1 MGKDKSSKKDRK
13 DKKRKRDKED
23 EEEYKKSKAEKLA
36 KKVANHLKKHSGGH
50 GYTDQDN
57 PFGDSNVTER
67 FVWGKKL
74 EKQIQ
79 SGVDVKDLTARAEKR
94 RQEERLEEIE
104 KVKKRRLDREKDRAE
119 QEEMVN
125 MLQRERGQAEAIEL
139 ERKEEVFHLEQA
151 KARAKQR
158 IRDGRSQPIDIL
170 TANLHLAAEFDVGA
184 EEPYKVFTGLSLQ
197 EVQELHAAI
206 LSMQELDSQDPVHK
220 QFWDAMMVIAEVELQ
235 EALKQDEL
243 DWARLRGEP
252 VPAKYTIKEA
262 GLHESVDSDV
272 QMMLAGK
279 TYAQLQQTQDSI
291 EEQLQSG
298 EAADPEFSAAIL
310 KRLRIHKA
318 KAKLREIHRDLMQ
331 QNLDRTQL
339 VPDEGEDVPR
349 EMGWDDDKQEAAA
362 DADTP
367 SSPPAGVAH
376 DEEGPATA
384 GAGVTNGAP
393 LLNALQQQWAPEPRE
408 EEEEEEEE
416 ENVGQWSPAPLD
428 AQHIGNQDVVHE
440 DDDQRLLDLLRKQVQ
455 YHEANRFRT
464 AASAAAAGAAPGL
477 NEADR
482 AYRQMVA
489 DPSSSIHPML
499 RYLADAAPQK
509 GEAAMRSGA
518 QAPDDDP
525 TRQFKAQS
533 QRLMGDMHDAG
544 DAPFG
549 GEMQVDSQVYWWH
562 DKYRPRKPKYF
573 NRVHTGYEWNKYNQT
588 HYDHDNPPPKVVQG
602 YKFNIFYPD
611 LIDKLEAPT
620 YSLEKDPGADEHGS
634 TCMLR
639 IHAGPPY
646 EDCAFRII
654 NKEWEYSHKKGF
666 KCTFERGILHLY
678 FNFKRQRYRR

>member
-23 EEEYKKSKAEKLA
+23 EEDYRKAKAEKLA
-36 KKVANHLKKHSGGH
+36 KKVASHLKKHSGGH

-79 SGVDVKDLTARAEKR
+79 SGVGVKDLGAKAEKR
-94 RQEERLEEIE
+94 RQEDRLEEIE
-104 KVKKRRLDREKDRAE
+104 KVKKRRLDREKERAD
-119 QEEMVN
+119 QEEMLNV
-125 MLQRERGQAEAIEL
+125 LQRERGIAEAVEL
-139 ERKEEVFHLEQA
+139 ERKEEEFHLEQA
-151 KARAKQR
+151 KMRAKQR
-158 IRDGRSQPIDIL
+158 IRDGRPHPIDIL
-170 TANLHLAAEFDVGA
+170 TANLHLAEEFDVGA
-184 EEPYKVFTGLSLQ
+184 DEPYKAFEGLSLQ
-197 EVQELHAAI
+197 QVQELHASVI
-206 LSMQELDSQDPVHK
+206 SMQELDSQDPVHK
-220 QFWDAMMVIAEVELQ
+220 EFWDALLVIAEVELQ
-235 EALKQDEL
+235 EAVKQDEL
-243 DWARLRGEP
+243 DWARLRGEAI
-252 VPAKYTIKEA
+252 PAKYTVKEA
-262 GLHESVDSDV
+262 GLHEAVDSDV

-279 TYAQLQQTQDSI
+279 THAQLQHTQASI
-291 EEQLQSG
+291 EQQLQSG

-318 KAKLREIHRDLMQ
+318 KAKLREIHSDLLQ
-331 QNLDRTQL
+331 QHLDRTQH
-339 VPDEGEDVPR
+339 VIEDVDVAQ
-349 EMGWDDDKQEAAA
+349 EMGWEQEGAQEAAGKA
-362 DADTP
+362 DPAS
-367 SSPPAGVAH
+367 SSPLGGPSHA
-376 DEEGPATA
+376 EEGPATA
-384 GAGVTNGAP
+384 ADGNGTAAP
-393 LLNALQQQWAPEPRE
+393 PLNSLQQQWAPEPE
-408 EEEEEEEE
+408 EEDEEEEE
-416 ENVGQWSPAPLD
+416 ENVGQWSPVPLD

-440 DDDQRLLDLLRKQVQ
+440 DEDQRLIDLLRKQVQ
-455 YHEANRFRT
+455 YKEASRFRA
-464 AASAAAAGAAPGL
+464 AASAAAAGVASGL

-482 AYRQMVA
+482 AYRQMVS

-509 GEAAMRSGA
+509 GEASMRSGA
-518 QAPDDDP
+518 QAPDDDS

-533 QRLMGDMHDAG
+533 QRLMGDMNDAG

-549 GEMQVDSQVYWWH
+549 GEVQVDSQVYWWH